1 MILIGSAL
9 LFTFGMLL
17 LLRQTLILAYDL
29 IKLALLLVAW
39 CGYLLAAT
47 IFGCL
52 VLGDKLVRYLR
63 GTPEPEPV
71 ITINI
76 HTFDDDN
83 PSRFGY
89 EWSIPVSEVA
99 TGEWYGIQTA

>member
-1 MILIGSAL
+1 MECHHGDARDQATGGVAVILIGSAL

-29 IKLALLLVAW
+29 IKLVLLLVAW

-89 EWSIPVSEVA
+89 E
-99 TGEWYGIQTA
+99 